1 MGTLSGDTQVNDFT
15 MFEQVYEELPGHLR
29 AQVEAFKEEL

>member
-1 MGTLSGDTQVNDFT
+1 MGTLSSDTQVNDFT